1 MTTDR
6 RWVALALIPAAAGVF
21 GASVSWA
28 GSHDPLAAAAP
39 TTVAAPSPT
48 LDPAR
53 IAQDQQMADLAAQV
67 EATRLR
73 IAELQAA
80 LAAQTANAQAPAAPS
95 RQQAAPAPA
104 PAPAPKVQAVTGA
117 SG

>member
-1 MTTDR
+1 
-6 RWVALALIPAAAGVF
+6 
-21 GASVSWA
+21 
-28 GSHDPLAAAAP
+28 
-39 TTVAAPSPT
+39 
-48 LDPAR
+48 
-53 IAQDQQMADLAAQV
+53 MADLAAQV

-73 IAELQAA
+73 IAELQAV

-95 RQQAAPAPA
+95 PQQAAPAPA

>member
-53 IAQDQQMADLAAQV
+53 IAQEQQMADLAAQV

-95 RQQAAPAPA
+95 TQQAAPAPA